1 MQINIK
7 IVTFQL
13 SKKLFVTISMSLTKI
28 AALASVVRLPVSD
41 VKVDNSVAGND
52 DRRPGA

>member
-41 VKVDNSVAGND
+41 VKVDNSIAGND
-52 DRRPGA
+52 DRRHGA